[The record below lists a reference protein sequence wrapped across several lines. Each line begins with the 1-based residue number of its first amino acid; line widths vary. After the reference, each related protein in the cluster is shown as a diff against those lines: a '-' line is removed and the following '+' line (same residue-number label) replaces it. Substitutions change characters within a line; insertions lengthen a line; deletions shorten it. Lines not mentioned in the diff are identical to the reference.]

1 MAGGVENLLKK
12 SPIVNSL
19 IGSSGRDEAKKP
31 TGGKSEKRIDK
42 DNLKLKTKTRGTHQ
56 KKVLNIPQRLEGG
69 IAALKALS
77 AQYALR
83 ECCSRLQGARSH
95 ADVAWWLSHMTLVG
109 ECCRYRCEVKE
120 TGAGGGGGGGG
131 GGNGR
136 EGVGGDID
144 WKTTFERC
152 SITYMYIY
160 TVGSHAFP
168 TTCAL

>member
-12 SPIVNSL
+12 SPILNSL
-19 IGSSGRDEAKKP
+19 IGSSGRDEAKKLA
-31 TGGKSEKRIDK
+31 GGKAEKRIDK
-42 DNLKLKTKTRGTHQ
+42 GRGTHQ
-56 KKVLNIPQRLEGG
+56 KEVVDIPQPLEGG
-69 IAALKALS
+69 IAALMALS

-144 WKTTFERC
+144 WKTTFGRC
-152 SITYMYIY
+152 SITYMY
-160 TVGSHAFP
+160 TVGSHVFP

>member
-31 TGGKSEKRIDK
+31 AGGKSEKRID
-42 DNLKLKTKTRGTHQ
+42 KTRGTHQ
-56 KKVLNIPQRLEGG
+56 KKVLNIPQPLEGG

-131 GGNGR
+131 NGR
-136 EGVGGDID
+136 GVGGDID

-160 TVGSHAFP
+160 T
-168 TTCAL
+168 L